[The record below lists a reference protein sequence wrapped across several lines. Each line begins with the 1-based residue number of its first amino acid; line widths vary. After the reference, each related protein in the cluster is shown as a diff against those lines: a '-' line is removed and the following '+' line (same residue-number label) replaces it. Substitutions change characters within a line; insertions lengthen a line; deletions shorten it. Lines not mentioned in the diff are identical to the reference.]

1 MTQLEI
7 EAFKS
12 GECDKF
18 IDLFDDNITFY
29 ADGRKAPNKEMILGF
44 CKRVPRPF
52 EKPSSIE
59 MEYFPL
65 TKNSAF
71 VVRTMEFAKDEKVYK
86 KEFVT
91 KIWVK
96 GSNGWKITHLHSTI
110 KKLQFIISV
119 VKKLVIN
126 YLFTATEMADQ
137 IMYRLQQ
144 NNVPYP
150 NQHLKLEGGH
160 TAPLK
165 HFNIIYDFLD
175 KNLMGN

>member
-1 MTQLEI
+1 MHNHNFRVLALLLLTLLVTLKTNAQNENLGEIKSEIMDMTQLEI

-52 EKPSSIE
+52 EKPSSTE

-110 KKLQFIISV
+110 KKL
-119 VKKLVIN
+119 
-126 YLFTATEMADQ
+126 
-137 IMYRLQQ
+137 
-144 NNVPYP
+144 
-150 NQHLKLEGGH
+150 
-160 TAPLK
+160 
-165 HFNIIYDFLD
+165 
-175 KNLMGN
+175 

>member
-1 MTQLEI
+1 MKTNAQNENLGEIKSEIMDMTQLEI

-110 KKLQFIISV
+110 KKL
-119 VKKLVIN
+119 
-126 YLFTATEMADQ
+126 
-137 IMYRLQQ
+137 
-144 NNVPYP
+144 
-150 NQHLKLEGGH
+150 
-160 TAPLK
+160 
-165 HFNIIYDFLD
+165 
-175 KNLMGN
+175 